1 MAFASREA
9 FEGIGSL
16 GPEGPS
22 EVDELANRQRR
33 FLADHGAILDCGE
46 GARAGLIR
54 RHIAGCNSAIA
65 LSLASTHH
73 RHEGFHAAPM
83 WRRRAIR
90 EKFRVIRFATRYH
103 NEQFQA

>member
-54 RHIAGCNSAIA
+54 RHMAGCA
-65 LSLASTHH
+65 LAVASSPSRPPITAMRASTPH
-73 RHEGFHAAPM
+73 RCGVA
-83 WRRRAIR
+83 
-90 EKFRVIRFATRYH
+90 
-103 NEQFQA
+103 EQSVKNFV